1 MLANFQVINEKF
13 HEPSISNFLA
23 DDSGI
28 LQEFQ
33 PVEFLLE
40 EQTTKIKVDIMY
52 ELINDSKEV
61 KKEITT
67 LHKKIINQ
75 KVVRLSTMMIRQFNT
90 N

>member
-13 HEPSISNFLA
+13 HEPSISNFLVSRYLA
-23 DDSGI
+23 YDSGI

-61 KKEITT
+61 KKEIPT
-67 LHKKIINQ
+67 LHKKIKNQ
-75 KVVRLSTMMIRQFNT
+75 QVKVR
-90 N
+90 